1 MTEAIILPFMIVII
15 ALHVWGRRTNKTK
28 AKAWATAHGPVLH
41 KEYAQV
47 GFGGPKTP
55 SVEDVQA
62 SGLAQASTSGESTV
76 PETLLKEKSA
86 QEWVAYATG
95 RQNVAFTDAR
105 LIFYKRYNPATLLVE
120 FFLSFLFDSISA
132 PFEKVI
138 LTSYAFDG
146 RENDLVPPRSQEQ
159 KDAIE
164 GQAKSRSSAFD
175 PFVWAIVHKEGMK
188 HLRDNRYDISL
199 TSTREHAKLPV
210 WTAVMSENAE
220 ITETLLTSE
229 LIAALEKAG
238 DAFEY
243 LIVTDQPIDKPQ
255 K

>member
-1 MTEAIILPFMIVII
+1 MTEAVILPFMIVII
-15 ALHVWGRRTNKTK
+15 GLHVWGRRKNKAK
-28 AKAWATAHGPVLH
+28 AKAWVTVHWPELK
-41 KEYAQV
+41 KEYARG
-47 GFGGPKTP
+47 GFGSPKEL

-62 SGLAQASTSGESTV
+62 SGLAQASTSSESAI

-86 QEWVAYATG
+86 QEYVTYATG
-95 RQNVAFTDAR
+95 RQNVAFTDAK
-105 LIFYKRYNPATLLVE
+105 LTFYKRYNPATLFVE
-120 FFLSFLFDSISA
+120 FFLSFILESVSP
-132 PFEKVI
+132 PFEKI
-138 LTSYAFDG
+138 LLTSYAFDG
-146 RENDLVPPRSQEQ
+146 REKELVPPRSQEQ

-164 GQAKSRSSAFD
+164 GQAKSKSSAYD
-175 PFVWAIVHKEGMK
+175 PFVWAIVHKESMK
-188 HLRDNRYDISL
+188 SLRDNRYDLSL

-220 ITETLLTSE
+220 VTETLLTSE
-229 LIAALEKAG
+229 LTTALEKAG